1 MDAPM
6 APARWTLARS
16 TLVAFAV
23 LPMVYITI
31 FTGLA
36 WLGFGPVPYFLITM
50 AVSALALI
58 WWPNRWLGLV
68 PGVVAMVAVIGD
80 LAAGASGDPGILR
93 PDRTVEFTFWW
104 LQTLLAP
111 ATLVAGIA
119 HFRQT
124 KRGAPA
130 RPTAVGVGAVVF
142 VLALWLGGAATA
154 LQEKQFVPAGAGS
167 AVGLTPD
174 VSLNLTASGDQW
186 QPASLTIPAGKV
198 VRITVHNA
206 DSGAH
211 VFNQEQAGLRVDL
224 PAGSTKEVWLRI
236 DAPGTLQYYCEL
248 HAAKGSDGK
257 WAGMVGA
264 LTVT

>member
-1 MDAPM
+1 MT
-6 APARWTLARS
+6 PARWTLARACI
-16 TLVAFAV
+16 VVFAI

-31 FTGLA
+31 FTGFA
-36 WLGFGPVPYFLITM
+36 WLGFGPVPYFLFAM
-50 AVSALALI
+50 AVSALVFA

-68 PGVVAMVAVIGD
+68 PGAVATLWAIGD

-93 PDRTVEFTFWW
+93 PDRTIEFTFWW
-104 LQTLLAP
+104 LSTILAP

-119 HFRQT
+119 HFRQA
-124 KRGAPA
+124 KRGAPL

-142 VLALWLGGAATA
+142 VAALWLGGAATA
-154 LQEKQFVPAGAGS
+154 LQEKQFVPAAAGS

-206 DSGAH
+206 DSNAH
-211 VFNQEQAGLRVDL
+211 VFNQDQADLRVDL
-224 PAGSTKEVWLRI
+224 PGGATKEVWLRI
-236 DAPGTLQYYCEL
+236 DAAGTLQYYCEL
-248 HAAKGSDGK
+248 HAGKGADGK
-257 WAGMVGA
+257 WSGMVGA